1 MVSPNQSFALQKQ
14 LTDAPSVNAVR
25 SHRFS
30 GLFIL
35 FLLLLVSFII
45 SINSAK
51 AQVGEIIWEDNFDT
65 FNEDIWTPD
74 EGNGCAQGLCGYGNQ
89 EKQSYEP
96 ENVSIQPVPGEPGNN
111 ALALQAKREY
121 IADQDRHFTS
131 GKITTDRKLS
141 VQYGMIEF
149 RVRVPDLET
158 GYWPAVWMLGTSTL
172 PWPNKGEIDMMEMGH
187 RLEDREDWLGR
198 NIHPDDDN
206 GPAPRIN
213 SFTGANLF
221 YFAEGA
227 CNELNLSCA
236 ASAAYKNDNAYE
248 SSTPMSDRFVIY
260 RTYWTPDYVRFTVED
275 NGVEQPMFQ
284 RQFDIGAEDTLAF
297 REPFFLLM
305 NMAVG
310 GTFTGILDNDPNL
323 ITAPDNG
330 IMYVDYIR
338 VHKLDGHGTV
348 IEGTGTTPET
358 GTFGVFTDNTLT
370 TNKIEPGVG
379 SSIFLWDP
387 NSSDGSIAPYE
398 GDNVIA
404 WSFDGQNTW
413 FGGGVQTNQARDMS
427 NFEGGDVT
435 FNIKIPADVSFR
447 IGVTDTFTNE
457 NWITFPAFEN
467 KYGLVRNGEWGQV
480 TIPLADLRGTL
491 IAIQSL
497 EYMFAISSDPQNLP
511 AGPFQ
516 YAVDNIVYQGGG
528 NPPADSD
535 GDGVIDDHDNCPS
548 TPAGREVDADGCSV
562 IVITPQ
568 TQRIQAQDYISFN
581 DTNSGNRGKECR
593 NDDVDVQL
601 TNNTGGICNVGWTV
615 AGEWLEYNVE
625 LGVGS
630 YNVLSRVATNRASGP
645 AYTVSV
651 NGNVIGSDSV
661 TSTGGWQTYETHEI
675 GQLTISQ
682 ANVYTVRVD
691 ITGGLFNLNW
701 LEFNLDNT
709 QAIEDS
715 DGDGVVDSVDQC
727 ANTAQGVEVDSTGC
741 LVVIAPADLFGATQ
755 LNESSVEFF
764 VNTNLWADLH
774 YTKNGGGQQNVRMVQ
789 AGGRNTFEV
798 SGLSNGDQLI
808 YWFTYLNPNT
818 NLANDSI
825 TATYIH
831 SNAVI
836 VTDADN
842 DGVADTNDNCPNT
855 PSGDAVDVSGCSVVT
870 FDPSGALI
878 QAEDYADFFDTT
890 SGNSGNVYRDDD
902 VDIQVTNDT
911 GGGYNVG
918 WMKTGDWLEYSV
930 GLASGTYDV
939 FVRVASRKTF
949 GKISLALDG
958 VNIGSDAIGNTGGW
972 QSWETHLVG
981 RVTVTAG
988 MKILRLNVDG
998 DDLNLNWI
1006 EFSIAG
1012 GNDGGGSNGDSD
1024 NDGVLDLVD
1033 SCLNTPAGLTVDGS
1047 GCTVTTGNIT
1057 PLFNGSTNLEPDTQ
1071 FDRGDA
1077 LITRFS
1083 DRPRTRHAREDQFQ
1097 SYDHYIKFYF
1107 EHRSSNIEI
1116 IDYVAKGGDSITMNV
1131 RTLWP
1136 LNDNEAENRWWY
1148 YGRNTVAEYSG
1159 GFGME
1164 FVGFDGT
1171 YYNYTKTDNLNRQF
1185 NREIRVGDRLEFEI
1199 SQFSRDDIPRGQANY
1214 YGTTY
1219 LYIVGKGVVPWYTE
1233 NAGEFVA
1240 GSADLQEDSREIPES
1255 YWLGGNTTLHYQYT
1269 NEPNDNFMQMA
1280 TNLGYL
1286 NGQKFLDG
1294 RRLLHSSF
1302 IDGMHDEDPDNGVL
1316 DSVVNLGGTQG
1327 YINQRCTG
1335 CHERNGAAP
1344 VAENNELLDRW
1355 VFKVSDE
1362 NGNPDPEIGRV
1373 LQPNKR
1379 GGAGEG
1385 DVSIAFWSDAG
1396 NGLRKPNYQFQ
1407 NGEPERFSARIAPR
1421 LVGLGLLEAIPEA
1434 SILAMEDPNDEN
1446 GDGISGRANRIADP
1460 ENPSITRLGRFG
1472 WKAATTSLKHQVS
1485 AALNTDMGVRTTLLP
1500 TLDCGSNQAGCSNSS
1515 SVLSDE
1521 NVDKLVTYLAGLGVR
1536 PQRGWESGFEDQAI
1550 VQGKAVFSD
1559 IGCTDCHTPV
1569 MQTSEF
1575 HPLAEVRNQTI
1586 HPYSDML
1593 LHDMGPD
1600 MADSLGEGEAS
1611 GSEWRTTPLWGLGL
1625 SACVTGGVV
1634 NLVGGEGN
1642 EVCTP
1647 KHAYLHD
1654 GRARS
1659 IEEAIL
1665 WHGGEG
1671 AASRAGYQSLSNTNK
1686 QRLLKFL
1693 ESL

>member
-1 MVSPNQSFALQKQ
+1 MVSPNQRFALRKQ
-14 LTDAPSVNAVR
+14 STDAQSANSVRPN
-25 SHRFS
+25 RFS
-30 GLFIL
+30 YFLIL
-35 FLLLLVSFII
+35 FLASFMTWA
-45 SINSAK
+45 NSVN

-221 YFAEGA
+221 HFAEGA

-260 RTYWTPDYVRFTVED
+260 RTYWTPDYVRFTVA
-275 NGVEQPMFQ
+275 MFQ
-284 RQFDIGAEDTLAF
+284 NQFEIGAEDTLAF

-348 IEGTGTTPET
+348 IQGTGTTPET

-491 IAIQSL
+491 VAIQSL

-511 AGPFQ
+511 AAPFQ
-516 YAVDNIVYQGGG
+516 YAVDNIIYQGGG

-548 TPAGREVDADGCSV
+548 TSEGTDVDADGCSV

-581 DTNSGNRGKECR
+581 DTSSGNRGKECR
-593 NDDVDVQL
+593 SDDVDVQL
-601 TNNTGGICNVGWTV
+601 TNDTGGVCNVGWTV

-630 YNVLSRVATNRASGP
+630 YNVLSRVATNRAS
-645 AYTVSV
+645 YTVSV
-651 NGNVIGSDSV
+651 NGNVVGSDSV
-661 TSTGGWQTYETHEI
+661 TSTGGWQTYETHEL
-675 GQLTISQ
+675 GQIIISQ
-682 ANVYTVRVD
+682 AGTYTVRVD
-691 ITGGLFNLNW
+691 ITGDSLNLNW

-709 QAIEDS
+709 QTIEDS
-715 DGDGVVDSVDQC
+715 DGDGVVDGVDQC
-727 ANTAQGVEVDSTGC
+727 PNTAQGISVDASGC
-741 LVVIAPADLFGATQ
+741 LIVTPATNLFGATQ
-755 LNESSVEFF
+755 LTESSVEFF

-798 SGLSNGDQLI
+798 SGLISGDQLV

-818 NLANDSI
+818 NLANDSP
-825 TATYIH
+825 TATYTH

-836 VTDADN
+836 VTDTDN
-842 DGVADTNDNCPNT
+842 DGVADANDNCPNT
-855 PSGDAVDVSGCSVVT
+855 PAGDEVDVNGCTVVT

-878 QAEDYADFFDTT
+878 QAEDYLGF
-890 SGNSGNVYRDDD
+890 
-902 VDIQVTNDT
+902 

-918 WMKTGDWLEYSV
+918 WMKTGDWLEYPV

-939 FVRVASRKTF
+939 SVRVASRKTS
-949 GKISLALDG
+949 GKISLVLDG
-958 VNIGSDAIGNTGGW
+958 INIGSDSIGNTSGW

-981 RVTVTAG
+981 QVTVTAG
-988 MKILRLNVDG
+988 VKTLRLNVDG

-1006 EFSIAG
+1006 EFSVAD
-1012 GNDGGGSNGDSD
+1012 GNNGGGSNGDSD
-1024 NDGVLDLVD
+1024 SDGVLDLVD
-1033 SCLNTPAGLTVDGS
+1033 SCPNTPQILS
-1047 GCTVTTGNIT
+1047 
-1057 PLFNGSTNLEPDTQ
+1057 
-1071 FDRGDA
+1071 
-1077 LITRFS
+1077 
-1083 DRPRTRHAREDQFQ
+1083 
-1097 SYDHYIKFYF
+1097 
-1107 EHRSSNIEI
+1107 
-1116 IDYVAKGGDSITMNV
+1116 M
-1131 RTLWP
+1131 
-1136 LNDNEAENRWWY
+1136 
-1148 YGRNTVAEYSG
+1148 
-1159 GFGME
+1159 
-1164 FVGFDGT
+1164 
-1171 YYNYTKTDNLNRQF
+1171 
-1185 NREIRVGDRLEFEI
+1185 
-1199 SQFSRDDIPRGQANY
+1199 
-1214 YGTTY
+1214 
-1219 LYIVGKGVVPWYTE
+1219 IV
-1233 NAGEFVA
+1233 
-1240 GSADLQEDSREIPES
+1240 
-1255 YWLGGNTTLHYQYT
+1255 
-1269 NEPNDNFMQMA
+1269 
-1280 TNLGYL
+1280 
-1286 NGQKFLDG
+1286 
-1294 RRLLHSSF
+1294 
-1302 IDGMHDEDPDNGVL
+1302 
-1316 DSVVNLGGTQG
+1316 
-1327 YINQRCTG
+1327 
-1335 CHERNGAAP
+1335 
-1344 VAENNELLDRW
+1344 
-1355 VFKVSDE
+1355 
-1362 NGNPDPEIGRV
+1362 
-1373 LQPNKR
+1373 
-1379 GGAGEG
+1379 
-1385 DVSIAFWSDAG
+1385 
-1396 NGLRKPNYQFQ
+1396 
-1407 NGEPERFSARIAPR
+1407 
-1421 LVGLGLLEAIPEA
+1421 
-1434 SILAMEDPNDEN
+1434 
-1446 GDGISGRANRIADP
+1446 
-1460 ENPSITRLGRFG
+1460 
-1472 WKAATTSLKHQVS
+1472 
-1485 AALNTDMGVRTTLLP
+1485 
-1500 TLDCGSNQAGCSNSS
+1500 
-1515 SVLSDE
+1515 
-1521 NVDKLVTYLAGLGVR
+1521 
-1536 PQRGWESGFEDQAI
+1536 
-1550 VQGKAVFSD
+1550 
-1559 IGCTDCHTPV
+1559 V
-1569 MQTSEF
+1569 M
-1575 HPLAEVRNQTI
+1575 R
-1586 HPYSDML
+1586 
-1593 LHDMGPD
+1593 
-1600 MADSLGEGEAS
+1600 
-1611 GSEWRTTPLWGLGL
+1611 
-1625 SACVTGGVV
+1625 
-1634 NLVGGEGN
+1634 
-1642 EVCTP
+1642 
-1647 KHAYLHD
+1647 
-1654 GRARS
+1654 
-1659 IEEAIL
+1659 
-1665 WHGGEG
+1665 
-1671 AASRAGYQSLSNTNK
+1671 
-1686 QRLLKFL
+1686 
-1693 ESL
+1693 